1 MSKTVTAQ
9 EERSQT
15 KAGEATKQAIP
26 SQPEVNIG
34 TSGHVDHG
42 KTTLTQAITGIWTS
56 AHSEELRRGITIK
69 VGYADAAF
77 YKCDGCDPPDCY
89 TTSPSCGKCGGQPTL
104 LRVVS
109 FVDTPGHESLMA
121 NMLSGAAVMDG
132 SILVIA
138 ANEKVPQ
145 PQTREHLLALQM
157 LGMKH
162 IVIAQNKI
170 DLVSDEDAEE
180 NYSGIKKFV
189 AGSVAANAPIIPISA
204 QHRLNIDA
212 LIQALEENIPT
223 PKRNENAPPLMQV
236 LRSFDVNH
244 PGLPSNKLSGGVLGG
259 TLLQG
264 SISVGDEIEIRP
276 GIVEEG
282 SQKADPILTHVNTLM
297 SSAGTAGKV
306 HPGGLVAIGT
316 LLDPF
321 YTRSDSLVG
330 SVIGKPNEL
339 PPVFDSLSMDVQL
352 FETAVGTQELVK
364 VEKIRTQEILRLNI
378 GTGVTVGI
386 VSSSR
391 DSIVDAKLKKPVCAS
406 KGDRVAIS
414 RRIGERWRLIGAG
427 TVR

>member
-9 EERSQT
+9 AEKLQAGSEEAPKR
-15 KAGEATKQAIP
+15 AIP
-26 SQPEVNIG
+26 SQPVVNIG

-42 KTTLTQAITGIWTS
+42 KTTLTQAITGVWTS

-77 YKCDGCDPPDCY
+77 YKCDGCGPPDCY
-89 TTSPSCGKCGGQPTL
+89 TTSPDCGKCGGKATL

-170 DLVSDEDAEE
+170 DLVTDEEVEE
-180 NYSGIKKFV
+180 NYAGIKKFV

-223 PKRNENAPPLMQV
+223 PKRNEDAPPLMQV

-264 SISVGDEIEIRP
+264 FLSVGDEIEIRP
-276 GIVEEG
+276 GIIEEG
-282 SQKADPILTHVNTLM
+282 SAKADPIVTKVNTLM
-297 SSAGTAGKV
+297 SSAGKTGRV
-306 HPGGLVAIGT
+306 HPGGLIAIGT
-316 LLDPF
+316 QLDPF

-330 SVIGKPNEL
+330 AVIGMPNEL
-339 PPVFDSLSMDVQL
+339 PPVFDSLSMDVKL

-364 VEKIRTQEILRLNI
+364 VEKIRMQEILRLNI

-386 VSSSR
+386 VTSAR
-391 DSIVDAKLKKPVCAS
+391 DSIIDAKLKKPVCAS
-406 KGDRVAIS
+406 KGDRIAIS

-427 TVR
+427 SVR